1 MNRSSS
7 FLSNEQLKNTEKT
20 QKYDNSR
27 TKIVIDRHM
36 KYFSE
41 GKLEAILSDYAPA
54 AVLFTADGPLRGV
67 DEIRPLF
74 IAQANCRHGIF
85 RRVMRSSS
93 MRNNRRR
100 RRQRRPCTEHNR

>member
-1 MNRSSS
+1 MTTAAS
-7 FLSNEQLKNTEKT
+7 
-20 QKYDNSR
+20 

-36 KYFSE
+36 KHFSE

-74 IAQANCRHGIF
+74 KALVTEFAKTGCF
-85 RRVMRSSS
+85 VP
-93 MRNNRRR
+93 
-100 RRQRRPCTEHNR
+100 RPKPILLLS